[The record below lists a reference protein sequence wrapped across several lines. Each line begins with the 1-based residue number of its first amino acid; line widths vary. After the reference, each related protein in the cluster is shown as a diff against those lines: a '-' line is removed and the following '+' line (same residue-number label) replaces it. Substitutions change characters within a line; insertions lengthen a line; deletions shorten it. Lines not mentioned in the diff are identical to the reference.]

1 MTSRQKNPFVVMG
14 KIPAELFCD
23 REKESDK
30 LIHSLINGNNVV
42 LISPR
47 RMGKTGLIHHCYDD
61 ERIRDEYF
69 TFFVDILHTSN
80 LREFTY
86 NLSRS
91 IYKELVPRGKRL
103 AKSFIQALKSLSGSI
118 SIDTLNGSP
127 SFGVELG
134 DIANAELTLEEIFDY
149 LDHANKPCIMA
160 IDEFQQIT
168 HYPEKNIE
176 ALLRGH
182 IQQMQN
188 CNFVFAGSE
197 RSIMSQMFGSSA
209 RPFYQS
215 ADTLELNAIPFE
227 VYSSFADRLFR
238 ERRKHVADEAL
249 RFVYDLFRGHTFYM
263 QKVFNEAFSLTGTG
277 QSCEKATVVE
287 AIDRILN
294 DKETTYMEILSALSE
309 KQKPLLYAIAAEGTA
324 ARVTSM
330 AFAKKHN
337 LESASAIQSAI
348 KQLLNQN
355 LITEIHK
362 EYAVNDK
369 FFALWINRIY
379 NEKVFPYLC
388 AHKKASQCPQN
399 QTVIPTTP
407 TVVMPT

>member
-1 MTSRQKNPFVVMG
+1 MASKQKNPFVIMG

-30 LIHSLINGNNVV
+30 LIHYLTNGNHVV

-61 ERIRDEYF
+61 ARIRDEYF

-80 LREFTY
+80 LREFTF

-103 AKSFIQALKSLSGSI
+103 AKGFIQALKSLSGTI
-118 SIDTLNGSP
+118 SIDTLNGGP
-127 SFGVELG
+127 KFGVELG

-149 LDHANKPCIMA
+149 LDHARRPCIMA

-168 HYPEKNIE
+168 HYPEKNVE

-197 RSIMSQMFGSSA
+197 RSIMTQMFSSSA

-215 ADTLELNAIPFE
+215 ADTLELNEIPFD
-227 VYSSFADRLFR
+227 VYSDFARRLFL
-238 ERRKHVADEAL
+238 EARKNVDDESL
-249 RFVYDLFRGHTFYM
+249 RYVYDLFKGHTFYM
-263 QKVFNEAFSLTGTG
+263 QKVFNEAFAITGKGET
-277 QSCEKATVVE
+277 CKLDTIFE
-287 AIDRILN
+287 AIDRILS

-309 KQKPLLYAIAAEGTA
+309 KQKPLLYAIAAEGMA
-324 ARVTSM
+324 SRVTSM

-362 EYAVNDK
+362 EYSVTDK
-369 FFALWINRIY
+369 FFALWMNRIY
-379 NEKVFPYLC
+379 NEKVLSLN
-388 AHKKASQCPQN
+388 K
-399 QTVIPTTP
+399 IE
-407 TVVMPT
+407 

>member
-1 MTSRQKNPFVVMG
+1 MASKQRNPFVIMG

-30 LIHSLINGNNVV
+30 LIHYLTNGNHVV

-61 ERIRDEYF
+61 ARISDEYF
-69 TFFVDILHTSN
+69 TFLVDILHTSN
-80 LREFTY
+80 LREFTF

-103 AKSFIQALKSLSGSI
+103 AKGFIQALKSLSGTI
-118 SIDTLNGSP
+118 SIDTLNGGP
-127 SFGVELG
+127 KFGVELG

-149 LDHANKPCIMA
+149 LDRANKPCIVA

-168 HYPEKNIE
+168 HYPEKNVE

-197 RSIMSQMFGSSA
+197 RSIMTQMFSSSA

-215 ADTLELNAIPFE
+215 ADTLELNEIPFDI
-227 VYSSFADRLFR
+227 YSDFAHRLFL
-238 ERRKHVADEAL
+238 EARKSVDDESL
-249 RFVYDLFRGHTFYM
+249 RYVYDLFQGHTFYM
-263 QKVFNEAFSLTGTG
+263 QKVFNEAFALTGKG
-277 QSCEKATVVE
+277 GNCKLDTVLE
-287 AIDRILN
+287 AIDRILS

-309 KQKPLLYAIAAEGTA
+309 KQKPLLYAIAAEGMA
-324 ARVTSM
+324 SRVTSM
-330 AFAKKHN
+330 AFAKKHH

-362 EYAVNDK
+362 EYSVTDK

-379 NEKVFPYLC
+379 NEKVLTLC
-388 AHKKASQCPQN
+388 
-399 QTVIPTTP
+399 
-407 TVVMPT
+407 

>member
-1 MTSRQKNPFVVMG
+1 MALKQRNPFVIMG

-30 LIHSLINGNNVV
+30 LIHYLTNGNHVV

-61 ERIRDEYF
+61 ARISDEYF

-80 LREFTY
+80 LREFTFI
-86 NLSRS
+86 LSRS

-103 AKSFIQALKSLSGSI
+103 AKGFIQALKSLSGTI
-118 SIDTLNGSP
+118 SIDTLNGGP
-127 SFGVELG
+127 KFGVELG

-149 LDHANKPCIMA
+149 LDRANKPCIVA

-168 HYPEKNIE
+168 HYPEKNVE

-197 RSIMSQMFGSSA
+197 RSIMTQMFSSSA

-215 ADTLELNAIPFE
+215 ADTLELNEIPFDI
-227 VYSSFADRLFR
+227 YSDFAHRLFL
-238 ERRKHVADEAL
+238 EARKSVDDESL
-249 RFVYDLFRGHTFYM
+249 RYVYDLFQGHTFYM
-263 QKVFNEAFSLTGTG
+263 QKVFNEAFALTGKG
-277 QSCEKATVVE
+277 GNCKLDTVLE
-287 AIDRILN
+287 AIDRILS

-309 KQKPLLYAIAAEGTA
+309 KQKPLLYAIAAEGMA
-324 ARVTSM
+324 SRVTSM
-330 AFAKKHN
+330 AFAKKHH

-362 EYAVNDK
+362 EYSVTDK

-379 NEKVFPYLC
+379 NEKILTLC
-388 AHKKASQCPQN
+388 
-399 QTVIPTTP
+399 
-407 TVVMPT
+407 

>member
-1 MTSRQKNPFVVMG
+1 MG

-30 LIHSLINGNNVV
+30 LIHYLTNGNHVV

-61 ERIRDEYF
+61 ARIRDEYF

-80 LREFTY
+80 LREFTF

-91 IYKELVPRGKRL
+91 IYKELVTRGKRL
-103 AKSFIQALKSLSGSI
+103 AKGFIQALKSLSGTI

-149 LDHANKPCIMA
+149 LDHAHKPCIMA
-160 IDEFQQIT
+160 INEFQQIT
-168 HYPEKNIE
+168 HYPEKNVE

-197 RSIMSQMFGSSA
+197 RSIMTQMFSSSA

-215 ADTLELNAIPFE
+215 ADTLELNEIPFDI
-227 VYSSFADRLFR
+227 YSDFARRLFL
-238 ERRKHVADEAL
+238 EARKSVDDESL
-249 RFVYDLFRGHTFYM
+249 RYVYDLFKGHTFYM
-263 QKVFNEAFSLTGTG
+263 QKVFNEAFALTGKGGVCKLDTI
-277 QSCEKATVVE
+277 SE

-309 KQKPLLYAIAAEGTA
+309 KQKPLLYAIAAEGMA
-324 ARVTSM
+324 SRITSM

-337 LESASAIQSAI
+337 LESASAIQSAT

-362 EYAVNDK
+362 EYSVTDK
-369 FFALWINRIY
+369 FFALWMNRIY
-379 NEKVFPYLC
+379 NEKVLTL
-388 AHKKASQCPQN
+388 N
-399 QTVIPTTP
+399 
-407 TVVMPT
+407 

>member
-1 MTSRQKNPFVVMG
+1 MPPENRITMASKQRNPFVIMG

-23 REKESDK
+23 REKESEK
-30 LIHSLINGNNVV
+30 LIHYLTNGNNVV

-61 ERIRDEYF
+61 ARIHDEYF

-80 LREFTY
+80 LLEFTF

-103 AKSFIQALKSLSGSI
+103 ARGFIQALKSLSGTI
-118 SIDTLNGSP
+118 SIDTLNGGP
-127 SFGVELG
+127 KFGVELG

-149 LDHANKPCIMA
+149 LDHAHKPCIVA

-168 HYPEKNIE
+168 HYPEKNVE

-197 RSIMSQMFGSSA
+197 RSIMTQMFSSSA

-215 ADTLELNAIPFE
+215 ADTLELNEIPFDI
-227 VYSSFADRLFR
+227 YSDFAYRLFL
-238 ERRKHVADEAL
+238 EAHKSVDEESL
-249 RFVYDLFRGHTFYM
+249 RYVYDLFRGHTFYM
-263 QKVFNEAFSLTGTG
+263 QKVFNEAFALTGKG
-277 QSCEKATVVE
+277 GACKLDTVLE
-287 AIDRILN
+287 AIDRILS
-294 DKETTYMEILSALSE
+294 DKETTYMEILSALSV
-309 KQKPLLYAIAAEGTA
+309 KQKPLLYAIAAEGMA
-324 ARVTSM
+324 SRVTSM

-362 EYAVNDK
+362 EYSVTDK
-369 FFALWINRIY
+369 FFALWMNRIY
-379 NEKVFPYLC
+379 NEKVLTL
-388 AHKKASQCPQN
+388 N
-399 QTVIPTTP
+399 
-407 TVVMPT
+407 

>member
-1 MTSRQKNPFVVMG
+1 MASKQKNPFIIMG
-14 KIPAELFCD
+14 KIPTELFCD

-30 LIHSLINGNNVV
+30 LIHYLTNGNNVV

-61 ERIRDEYF
+61 VRISDEYF

-86 NLSRS
+86 NLGRS

-103 AKSFIQALKSLSGSI
+103 AKSFIQALKSLSGTI

-149 LDHANKPCIMA
+149 LDRANKPCIMA

-168 HYPEKNIE
+168 HYPEKNVE
-176 ALLRGH
+176 ALLRGY

-197 RSIMSQMFGSSA
+197 RSIMTQMFSSSA

-215 ADTLELNAIPFE
+215 ADTLELNEIPFD
-227 VYSSFADRLFR
+227 VYSTFVSRLFH
-238 ERRKHVADEAL
+238 ESRKSVDDESL
-249 RFVYDLFRGHTFYM
+249 RYVYDLFKGHTFYM
-263 QKVFNEAFSLTGTG
+263 QKVFNEAFALTGKGGT
-277 QSCEKATVVE
+277 CRLDTIME
-287 AIDRILN
+287 AIDRVLS

-309 KQKPLLYAIAAEGTA
+309 KQKPLLYAIAAEGLA
-324 ARVTSM
+324 SRVTSL
-330 AFAKKHN
+330 AFTKKHN

-348 KQLLNQN
+348 RQLLNQN
-355 LITEIHK
+355 LITEIHR
-362 EYAVNDK
+362 EYSVTDK

-379 NEKVFPYLC
+379 NEKVLTI
-388 AHKKASQCPQN
+388 N
-399 QTVIPTTP
+399 
-407 TVVMPT
+407 

>member
-1 MTSRQKNPFVVMG
+1 LPPEKRITMASKQRNPFVIMG

-30 LIHSLINGNNVV
+30 LIHYLTNGNHVV

-61 ERIRDEYF
+61 ARISDEYF

-80 LREFTY
+80 LREFTF

-103 AKSFIQALKSLSGSI
+103 AKGFIQALKSLSGTI
-118 SIDTLNGSP
+118 SIDTLNGGP
-127 SFGVELG
+127 KFGVELG

-149 LDHANKPCIMA
+149 LDRANKPCIVA

-168 HYPEKNIE
+168 HYPEKNVE

-197 RSIMSQMFGSSA
+197 RSIMTQMFSSSA

-215 ADTLELNAIPFE
+215 ADTLELNEIPFDI
-227 VYSSFADRLFR
+227 YSDFAHRLFL
-238 ERRKHVADEAL
+238 EARKSVDDESL
-249 RFVYDLFRGHTFYM
+249 RYVYDLFQGHTFYM
-263 QKVFNEAFSLTGTG
+263 QKVFNEAFALTGKG
-277 QSCEKATVVE
+277 GNCKLDTVLE
-287 AIDRILN
+287 AIDRILS

-309 KQKPLLYAIAAEGTA
+309 KQKPLLYAIAAEGMA
-324 ARVTSM
+324 SRVTSM
-330 AFAKKHN
+330 AFAKKHH

-362 EYAVNDK
+362 EYSVTDK

-379 NEKVFPYLC
+379 NEKVLTLC
-388 AHKKASQCPQN
+388 
-399 QTVIPTTP
+399 
-407 TVVMPT
+407 

>member
-1 MTSRQKNPFVVMG
+1 MASKQRNPFVTMG

-30 LIHSLINGNNVV
+30 LIHYLTNGNHVV

-61 ERIRDEYF
+61 ARICDEYF

-80 LREFTY
+80 LREFTF

-103 AKSFIQALKSLSGSI
+103 AKGFIQALKSLSGTI
-118 SIDTLNGSP
+118 SIDTLNGGP
-127 SFGVELG
+127 KFGVELG

-149 LDHANKPCIMA
+149 LDRANKPCIVA

-168 HYPEKNIE
+168 HYPEKNVE

-197 RSIMSQMFGSSA
+197 RSIMTQMFSSSA

-215 ADTLELNAIPFE
+215 ADTLELNEIPFD
-227 VYSSFADRLFR
+227 VYSDFARRLFL
-238 ERRKHVADEAL
+238 EARKSVDDDSL
-249 RFVYDLFRGHTFYM
+249 RYVYDLFQGHTFFM
-263 QKVFNEAFSLTGTG
+263 QKVFNEAFALTGKGENCKLDTIF
-277 QSCEKATVVE
+277 E
-287 AIDRILN
+287 AIDRILS

-309 KQKPLLYAIAAEGTA
+309 KQKPLLYAIAAEGMA
-324 ARVTSM
+324 SRVTSM

-362 EYAVNDK
+362 KYSVTDK

-379 NEKVFPYLC
+379 NEKALV
-388 AHKKASQCPQN
+388 
-399 QTVIPTTP
+399 TP
-407 TVVMPT
+407 

>member
-1 MTSRQKNPFVVMG
+1 MG

-30 LIHSLINGNNVV
+30 LIHYLTNGNHVV

-61 ERIRDEYF
+61 ARICDEYF

-80 LREFTY
+80 LREFTF

-103 AKSFIQALKSLSGSI
+103 AKGFIQALKSLSGTI
-118 SIDTLNGSP
+118 SIDTLNGGP
-127 SFGVELG
+127 KFGVELG

-149 LDHANKPCIMA
+149 LDHAHRPCIMA

-168 HYPEKNIE
+168 HYPEKNVE

-197 RSIMSQMFGSSA
+197 RSIMTQMFSSSV

-215 ADTLELNAIPFE
+215 ADTLELNEIPFD
-227 VYSSFADRLFR
+227 VYSDFARRLFL
-238 ERRKHVADEAL
+238 EARKNVDDESL
-249 RFVYDLFRGHTFYM
+249 RYVYDLFKGHTFYM
-263 QKVFNEAFSLTGTG
+263 QKVFNEAFAITGKGET
-277 QSCEKATVVE
+277 CKLDTVLE
-287 AIDRILN
+287 AIDRILS

-309 KQKPLLYAIAAEGTA
+309 KQKPLLYAIAAEGMA
-324 ARVTSM
+324 SRVTSM

-362 EYAVNDK
+362 EYSVTDK
-369 FFALWINRIY
+369 FFALWMNRIY
-379 NEKVFPYLC
+379 NEKVLSLN
-388 AHKKASQCPQN
+388 K
-399 QTVIPTTP
+399 ID
-407 TVVMPT
+407 

>member
-1 MTSRQKNPFVVMG
+1 MG

-30 LIHSLINGNNVV
+30 LIHYLTNGNHVV

-61 ERIRDEYF
+61 VRIRDEYF

-80 LREFTY
+80 LREFTF

-91 IYKELVPRGKRL
+91 IYKELVPRGKRV
-103 AKSFIQALKSLSGSI
+103 AKGFIQALKSLSGTI
-118 SIDTLNGSP
+118 SIDTLNGGP
-127 SFGVELG
+127 KFGVELG

-149 LDHANKPCIMA
+149 LDRANKPCIVA

-168 HYPEKNIE
+168 HYPEKNVE

-197 RSIMSQMFGSSA
+197 RSIMTQMFSSSA

-215 ADTLELNAIPFE
+215 ADTLELNEIPFDI
-227 VYSSFADRLFR
+227 YSDFARRLFL
-238 ERRKHVADEAL
+238 EARKSVDDECL
-249 RFVYDLFRGHTFYM
+249 RYVYDLFQGHTFYM
-263 QKVFNEAFSLTGTG
+263 QKVFNEAFALTGKGGT
-277 QSCEKATVVE
+277 CKLDTILE
-287 AIDRILN
+287 AIDRVLN

-309 KQKPLLYAIAAEGTA
+309 KQKPLLYAIAAEGLA
-324 ARVTSM
+324 SRITSL
-330 AFAKKHN
+330 AFTKKHN
-337 LESASAIQSAI
+337 LQSASAIQSAI

-362 EYAVNDK
+362 EYSVTDK

-379 NEKVFPYLC
+379 NEKALTF
-388 AHKKASQCPQN
+388 N
-399 QTVIPTTP
+399 
-407 TVVMPT
+407 

>member
-1 MTSRQKNPFVVMG
+1 MASKQRNPFVTMG

-30 LIHSLINGNNVV
+30 LIHYLTNGNHVV

-61 ERIRDEYF
+61 ARIRDEYF

-80 LREFTY
+80 LREFTF

-103 AKSFIQALKSLSGSI
+103 AKGFIQALKSLSGTI
-118 SIDTLNGSP
+118 SIDTLNGGP
-127 SFGVELG
+127 KFGVELG

-149 LDHANKPCIMA
+149 LDRANKPCIVA

-168 HYPEKNIE
+168 HYPEKNVE

-197 RSIMSQMFGSSA
+197 RSIMTQMFSSSA

-215 ADTLELNAIPFE
+215 ADTLELNEIPFD
-227 VYSSFADRLFR
+227 VYSDFARRLFL
-238 ERRKHVADEAL
+238 EARKSVDDDSL
-249 RFVYDLFRGHTFYM
+249 RYVYDLFQGHTFFM
-263 QKVFNEAFSLTGTG
+263 QKVFNEAFALTGKG
-277 QSCEKATVVE
+277 GNCRLDTVLE
-287 AIDRILN
+287 AIDRILS

-309 KQKPLLYAIAAEGTA
+309 KQKPLLYAIAAEGMA
-324 ARVTSM
+324 SRVTSM
-330 AFAKKHN
+330 AFAKKHH

-362 EYAVNDK
+362 EYSVTDK

-379 NEKVFPYLC
+379 NEKALV
-388 AHKKASQCPQN
+388 
-399 QTVIPTTP
+399 TP
-407 TVVMPT
+407 

>member
-1 MTSRQKNPFVVMG
+1 MASKQKNPFVIMG

-30 LIHSLINGNNVV
+30 LIHYLTNGNHVV

-61 ERIRDEYF
+61 ARIRDEYF

-80 LREFTY
+80 LREFTF

-103 AKSFIQALKSLSGSI
+103 AKGFIQALKSLSGTI
-118 SIDTLNGSP
+118 SIDTLNGGP
-127 SFGVELG
+127 KFGVELG

-149 LDHANKPCIMA
+149 LDRAHKPCIVA

-168 HYPEKNIE
+168 HYPEKNVE

-197 RSIMSQMFGSSA
+197 RSIMTQMFCSSA

-215 ADTLELNAIPFE
+215 ADTLELNAIPYD
-227 VYSSFADRLFR
+227 VYSDFARRLFL
-238 ERRKHVADEAL
+238 EARKSVDDESL
-249 RFVYDLFRGHTFYM
+249 RYVYDLFQGHTFYM
-263 QKVFNEAFSLTGTG
+263 QKVFNEAFALTGKGENCKLDTILD
-277 QSCEKATVVE
+277 

-309 KQKPLLYAIAAEGTA
+309 KQKPLLYAIAAEGMA
-324 ARVTSM
+324 SRVTSM

-362 EYAVNDK
+362 EYSVTDK

-379 NEKVFPYLC
+379 NEKTLTL
-388 AHKKASQCPQN
+388 N
-399 QTVIPTTP
+399 
-407 TVVMPT
+407 

>member
-1 MTSRQKNPFVVMG
+1 MQPKNRINMASRQKNPFIVMG
-14 KIPAELFCD
+14 KIPEELFCD
-23 REKESDK
+23 REKESNK
-30 LIHSLINGNNVV
+30 LIHSLVNGNNVV

-61 ERIRDEYF
+61 ERIREEYF

-86 NLSRS
+86 NLGRS

-103 AKSFIQALKSLSGSI
+103 AKGFIQALKSLSGTI

-149 LDHANKPCIMA
+149 LERANKPCIMA
-160 IDEFQQIT
+160 IDEFQQIM
-168 HYPEKNIE
+168 HYPEKNVE
-176 ALLRGH
+176 ALLRGR

-197 RSIMSQMFGSSA
+197 RSIMTQMFNSSA

-215 ADTLELNAIPFE
+215 ADTLELNEIPFDI
-227 VYSSFADRLFR
+227 YSAFANRLFQ
-238 ERRKHVADEAL
+238 ERRKNVEEEVI
-249 RFVYDLFRGHTFYM
+249 RYVYELFRGHTFYM
-263 QKVFNEAFSLTGTG
+263 QKVFNEAFALTGTG
-277 QSCEKATVVE
+277 GICRHDTVLE

-309 KQKPLLYAIAAEGTA
+309 KQKPLLYAIAAEGMA
-324 ARVTSM
+324 SHVTSL

-337 LESASAIQSAI
+337 LESASSIQSAI
-348 KQLLNQN
+348 RQLLNQN
-355 LITEIHK
+355 LITEVHK
-362 EYAVNDK
+362 EYSLADK

-379 NEKVFPYLC
+379 NEKNL
-388 AHKKASQCPQN
+388 
-399 QTVIPTTP
+399 
-407 TVVMPT
+407 

>member
-1 MTSRQKNPFVVMG
+1 MAPNKNNPFIVMG
-14 KIPAELFCD
+14 KIPANLFCD

-61 ERIRDEYF
+61 VRIRDEYF

-80 LREFTY
+80 LREFTF
-86 NLSRS
+86 NLGRS

-103 AKSFIQALKSLSGSI
+103 AKGFIQALKSLSGTI
-118 SIDTLNGSP
+118 SIDTLNGNP

-149 LDHANKPCIMA
+149 LDRANKPCIMA

-197 RSIMSQMFGSSA
+197 RSIMTQMFSSSA

-215 ADTLELNAIPFE
+215 ADTLELNEIPFD
-227 VYSSFADRLFR
+227 VYSAFVDRLFH
-238 ERRKHVADEAL
+238 EKRKSIEGETLHY
-249 RFVYDLFRGHTFYM
+249 VYDLFKGHTFYM
-263 QKVFNEAFSLTGTG
+263 QKVFNEAYSLTNTGGT
-277 QSCEKATVVE
+277 CEKSTVVE

-309 KQKPLLYAIAAEGTA
+309 KQKPLLYAIAAEGSA
-324 ARVTSM
+324 SRVTSM

-355 LITEIHK
+355 LITEIHR
-362 EYAVNDK
+362 EYSVTDK
-369 FFALWINRIY
+369 FFALWMNRIY
-379 NEKVFPYLC
+379 NERILI
-388 AHKKASQCPQN
+388 SN
-399 QTVIPTTP
+399 GITN
-407 TVVMPT
+407 

>member
-1 MTSRQKNPFVVMG
+1 MASKQKNPFVIMG

-30 LIHSLINGNNVV
+30 LIHYLTNGNHVV

-61 ERIRDEYF
+61 ARICDEYF

-80 LREFTY
+80 LREFTF

-103 AKSFIQALKSLSGSI
+103 AKGFIQALKSLSGTI
-118 SIDTLNGSP
+118 SIDTLNGGP
-127 SFGVELG
+127 KFGVELG

-149 LDHANKPCIMA
+149 LDHAHRPCIMA

-168 HYPEKNIE
+168 HYPEKNVE

-197 RSIMSQMFGSSA
+197 RSIMTQMFSSSA

-215 ADTLELNAIPFE
+215 SDTLELNEIPFD
-227 VYSSFADRLFR
+227 VYSDFARRLFL
-238 ERRKHVADEAL
+238 EARKNVDDESL
-249 RFVYDLFRGHTFYM
+249 RYVYDLFKGHTFYM
-263 QKVFNEAFSLTGTG
+263 QKVFNEAFAITGKGET
-277 QSCEKATVVE
+277 CKLDTIFE
-287 AIDRILN
+287 AIDRILS

-309 KQKPLLYAIAAEGTA
+309 KQKPLLYAIAAEGMA
-324 ARVTSM
+324 SRVTSM

-362 EYAVNDK
+362 EYSVTDK
-369 FFALWINRIY
+369 FFALWMNRIY
-379 NEKVFPYLC
+379 NEKVLSLN
-388 AHKKASQCPQN
+388 K
-399 QTVIPTTP
+399 IE
-407 TVVMPT
+407 

>member
-1 MTSRQKNPFVVMG
+1 MASKQKNPFIIMG
-14 KIPAELFCD
+14 KIPTELFCD

-30 LIHSLINGNNVV
+30 LIHYLTNGNNVV

-61 ERIRDEYF
+61 VRISDEYF

-86 NLSRS
+86 NLGRS

-103 AKSFIQALKSLSGSI
+103 AKGFIQALKSLSGTI

-149 LDHANKPCIMA
+149 LDRANKPCIMA

-168 HYPEKNIE
+168 HYPEKNVE
-176 ALLRGH
+176 ALLRGY

-188 CNFVFAGSE
+188 CT
-197 RSIMSQMFGSSA
+197 
-209 RPFYQS
+209 FYQS
-215 ADTLELNAIPFE
+215 ADTLELNEIPFD
-227 VYSSFADRLFR
+227 VYSTFVSRLFH
-238 ERRKHVADEAL
+238 ESRKNVDDESL
-249 RFVYDLFRGHTFYM
+249 RYVYDLFKGHTFYM
-263 QKVFNEAFSLTGTG
+263 QKVFNEAFALTGKGGT
-277 QSCEKATVVE
+277 CRLDTIME
-287 AIDRILN
+287 AIDRVLS

-309 KQKPLLYAIAAEGTA
+309 KQKPLLYAIAAEGLA
-324 ARVTSM
+324 SRVTSL
-330 AFAKKHN
+330 AFTKKHN

-348 KQLLNQN
+348 RQLLNQN
-355 LITEIHK
+355 LITEIHR
-362 EYAVNDK
+362 EYSVTDK

-379 NEKVFPYLC
+379 NEKVLTI
-388 AHKKASQCPQN
+388 N
-399 QTVIPTTP
+399 
-407 TVVMPT
+407 

>member
-1 MTSRQKNPFVVMG
+1 MPAENRITMASKQKNPFVIMG

-30 LIHSLINGNNVV
+30 LIHYLTNGNHVV

-61 ERIRDEYF
+61 ARIRDEYF

-86 NLSRS
+86 NLGRS

-103 AKSFIQALKSLSGSI
+103 AKGFIQALKSLSGTI
-118 SIDTLNGSP
+118 SIDTLNGGP
-127 SFGVELG
+127 KFGVELG

-149 LDHANKPCIMA
+149 LDHAHRPCIMA

-168 HYPEKNIE
+168 HYPEKNVE

-197 RSIMSQMFGSSA
+197 RSIMTQMFSSSA

-215 ADTLELNAIPFE
+215 ADTLELNEIPFD
-227 VYSSFADRLFR
+227 VYSDFARRLFL
-238 ERRKHVADEAL
+238 EARKNVDDESL
-249 RFVYDLFRGHTFYM
+249 RYVYDLFKGHTFYM
-263 QKVFNEAFSLTGTG
+263 QKVFNEAFAITGKGET
-277 QSCEKATVVE
+277 CKLDTIFE
-287 AIDRILN
+287 AIDRILS

-309 KQKPLLYAIAAEGTA
+309 KQKPLLYAIAAEGMA
-324 ARVTSM
+324 SRVTSM

-362 EYAVNDK
+362 EYSVTDK
-369 FFALWINRIY
+369 FFALWMNRIY
-379 NEKVFPYLC
+379 NEKVLSLN
-388 AHKKASQCPQN
+388 K
-399 QTVIPTTP
+399 IE
-407 TVVMPT
+407 

>member
-1 MTSRQKNPFVVMG
+1 MASKQKNPFVIMG

-30 LIHSLINGNNVV
+30 LIHYLTNGNHVV

-61 ERIRDEYF
+61 ARICDEYF

-80 LREFTY
+80 LREFTF

-103 AKSFIQALKSLSGSI
+103 AKGFIQALKSLSGTI
-118 SIDTLNGSP
+118 SIDTLNGGP
-127 SFGVELG
+127 KFGVELG

-149 LDHANKPCIMA
+149 LDHADRPCIMA

-168 HYPEKNIE
+168 HYPEKNVE

-197 RSIMSQMFGSSA
+197 RSIMTQMFSSSA

-215 ADTLELNAIPFE
+215 ADTLELNEIPFD
-227 VYSSFADRLFR
+227 VYSDFARRLFL
-238 ERRKHVADEAL
+238 EARKNVDDESL
-249 RFVYDLFRGHTFYM
+249 RYVYDLFKGHTFYM
-263 QKVFNEAFSLTGTG
+263 QKVFNEAFALTGKG
-277 QSCEKATVVE
+277 GNCKLDTVLE
-287 AIDRILN
+287 AIDRILS

-309 KQKPLLYAIAAEGTA
+309 KQKPLLYAIAAEGMA
-324 ARVTSM
+324 SRVTSM

-362 EYAVNDK
+362 KYSVTDK
-369 FFALWINRIY
+369 FFALWMNRIY
-379 NEKVFPYLC
+379 NEKVLSLN
-388 AHKKASQCPQN
+388 K
-399 QTVIPTTP
+399 IE
-407 TVVMPT
+407 

>member
-1 MTSRQKNPFVVMG
+1 MASKQKNTYVIMG

-30 LIHSLINGNNVV
+30 LIHYLTNGNHVV

-61 ERIRDEYF
+61 ARIRDEYF

-80 LREFTY
+80 LREFTF

-103 AKSFIQALKSLSGSI
+103 AKSFIQALKSLSGTI
-118 SIDTLNGSP
+118 SIDTLNGGP
-127 SFGVELG
+127 KFGVELG

-149 LDHANKPCIMA
+149 LDHAHRPCIMA

-168 HYPEKNIE
+168 HYPEKNVE

-197 RSIMSQMFGSSA
+197 RSIMTQMFSSSA

-215 ADTLELNAIPFE
+215 ADTLELNEIPFD
-227 VYSSFADRLFR
+227 VYSDFARRLFL
-238 ERRKHVADEAL
+238 EARKNVDDVSL
-249 RFVYDLFRGHTFYM
+249 RYVYDLFKGHTFYM
-263 QKVFNEAFSLTGTG
+263 QKVFNEAFAITGKGET
-277 QSCEKATVVE
+277 CKLDTIFD
-287 AIDRILN
+287 AIDRILS

-309 KQKPLLYAIAAEGTA
+309 KQKPLLYAIAAEGMA
-324 ARVTSM
+324 SRVTSM

-362 EYAVNDK
+362 EYSVTDK
-369 FFALWINRIY
+369 FFALWMNRIY
-379 NEKVFPYLC
+379 NEKVLSLN
-388 AHKKASQCPQN
+388 K
-399 QTVIPTTP
+399 IE
-407 TVVMPT
+407 

>member
-1 MTSRQKNPFVVMG
+1 MASKQRNPFVIMG

-30 LIHSLINGNNVV
+30 LIHYLTNGNHVV

-61 ERIRDEYF
+61 ARISDEYF

-80 LREFTY
+80 LREFTF

-103 AKSFIQALKSLSGSI
+103 AKGFIQALKSLSGTI
-118 SIDTLNGSP
+118 SIDTLNGGP
-127 SFGVELG
+127 KFGVELG

-149 LDHANKPCIMA
+149 LDRANKPCIVA

-168 HYPEKNIE
+168 HYPEKNVE

-197 RSIMSQMFGSSA
+197 RSIMTQMFSSSA

-215 ADTLELNAIPFE
+215 ADTLELNEIPFDI
-227 VYSSFADRLFR
+227 YSDFAHRLFL
-238 ERRKHVADEAL
+238 EARKSVDDESL
-249 RFVYDLFRGHTFYM
+249 RYVYDLFQGHTFYM
-263 QKVFNEAFSLTGTG
+263 QKVFNEAFALTGKG
-277 QSCEKATVVE
+277 GNCKLDTVLE
-287 AIDRILN
+287 AIDRILS

-309 KQKPLLYAIAAEGTA
+309 KQKPLLYAIAAEGMA
-324 ARVTSM
+324 SRVTSM

-362 EYAVNDK
+362 EYSVTDK

-379 NEKVFPYLC
+379 NEKVLTLC
-388 AHKKASQCPQN
+388 
-399 QTVIPTTP
+399 
-407 TVVMPT
+407 

>member
-1 MTSRQKNPFVVMG
+1 MASKQRNPFVIMG

-30 LIHSLINGNNVV
+30 LIHYLTNGNHVV

-61 ERIRDEYF
+61 ARISDEYF

-80 LREFTY
+80 LREFTF

-103 AKSFIQALKSLSGSI
+103 AKGFIQALKSLSGTI
-118 SIDTLNGSP
+118 SIDTLNGGP
-127 SFGVELG
+127 KFGVELG

-149 LDHANKPCIMA
+149 LDRANKPCIVA

-168 HYPEKNIE
+168 HYPEKNVE

-197 RSIMSQMFGSSA
+197 RSIMTQMFSSSA

-215 ADTLELNAIPFE
+215 ADTLELNEIPFDI
-227 VYSSFADRLFR
+227 YSDFAHRLFL
-238 ERRKHVADEAL
+238 EARKSVDDESL
-249 RFVYDLFRGHTFYM
+249 RYVYDLFQGHTFYM
-263 QKVFNEAFSLTGTG
+263 QKVFNEAFALTGKG
-277 QSCEKATVVE
+277 GNCKLDTVLE
-287 AIDRILN
+287 AIDRILS

-309 KQKPLLYAIAAEGTA
+309 KQKPLLYAIAAEGMA
-324 ARVTSM
+324 SRVTSM
-330 AFAKKHN
+330 AFAKKHH

-362 EYAVNDK
+362 EYSVTDK

-379 NEKVFPYLC
+379 NEKVLTLC
-388 AHKKASQCPQN
+388 
-399 QTVIPTTP
+399 
-407 TVVMPT
+407 